1 MIYYWRDR
9 FHLDLWILILIL
21 IQGCGGNENRF
32 NTEEECKE
40 ACADNDYEYD
50 EAPNEDL
57 DYKGKKGGKKPTKP
71 KKPSK
76 GTKPDKC
83 KGKKCKDN
91 DDKKGGKGDCKSKSD
106 CEKEQKKRNKKEA
119 YKCKKSN
126 AEPKCDPKCT
136 KKNKCDASKGTG
148 VKQSV
153 CTYDKKAK
161 KGTCKKEH
169 CRPTSTNKVC
179 ILA

>member
-1 MIYYWRDR
+1 MNIT
-9 FHLDLWILILIL
+9 ILILIL
-21 IQGCGGNENRF
+21 IQGCGGNQNRF

-71 KKPSK
+71 KSPSK
-76 GTKPDKC
+76 GTKPDKCKGKKCKDKC

-126 AEPKCDPKCT
+126 AQPKCDPKCT

-169 CRPTSTNKVC
+169 CRPTSSNKVC